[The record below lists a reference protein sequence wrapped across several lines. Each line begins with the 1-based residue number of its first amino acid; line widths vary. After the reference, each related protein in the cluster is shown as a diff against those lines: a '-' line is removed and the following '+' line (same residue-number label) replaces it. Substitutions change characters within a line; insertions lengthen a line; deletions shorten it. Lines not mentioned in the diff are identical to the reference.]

1 LPDGVTAARLTLD
14 QLVKV
19 RILLRQLPI
28 LPAKSTEYLSIDSCL
43 KLFYTNYYT
52 NAPSSESSSLPQG
65 HYLRERIEVTD
76 ASQESKLTTFYHADR
91 FSWQKMTSR
100 RNGMG
105 RR

>member
-1 LPDGVTAARLTLD
+1 
-14 QLVKV
+14 
-19 RILLRQLPI
+19 
-28 LPAKSTEYLSIDSCL
+28 
-43 KLFYTNYYT
+43 
-52 NAPSSESSSLPQG
+52 
-65 HYLRERIEVTD
+65 VTD